1 MREEVANLYN
11 GPKWKQ
17 RVHRMSEKQI
27 YAIFMKETEKG
38 RLLAA
43 QHRKKLEDEAEEL
56 LRTVRPAP
64 EQLLLDLG
72 IRRER

>member
-38 RLLAA
+38 RQL
-43 QHRKKLEDEAEEL
+43 KLEHAKKIEDTL
-56 LRTVRPAP
+56 SMIRPAP

-72 IRRER
+72 IKIGRERE